1 MTREAWVAK
10 HPYLR
15 SMDFGDAAAA
25 EIFIPNASVP
35 MWRETIFATST
46 LVYLSPDFSPY
57 DRALFLL
64 LSNLLRSQWA
74 NDRRQKSRFW
84 GCGSHPLFIASF
96 IASSHPPDA
105 AFPHFTALK
114 GLLRY

>member
-1 MTREAWVAK
+1 MSTSSDFLTRTGSASSVTITVHSIKTLAK
-10 HPYLR
+10 RCSLR
-15 SMDFGDAAAA
+15 LPRWCTSLLS
-25 EIFIPNASVP
+25 SVL
-35 MWRETIFATST
+35 TIG
-46 LVYLSPDFSPY
+46 
-57 DRALFLL
+57 ALFLL

-96 IASSHPPDA
+96 IASSHPTDA